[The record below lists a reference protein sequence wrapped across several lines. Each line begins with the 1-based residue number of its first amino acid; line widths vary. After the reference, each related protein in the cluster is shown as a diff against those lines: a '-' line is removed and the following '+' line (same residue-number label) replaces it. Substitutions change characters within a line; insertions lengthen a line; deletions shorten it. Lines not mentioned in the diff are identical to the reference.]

1 MNKIRILAVNPGSTS
16 IKAAVYE
23 DDECV
28 KTFNVPFDASKTA
41 DKADDMDFQV
51 SFRAEAVER
60 FLEKEGFDP
69 ASFDVTV
76 GRGGNL
82 HGVKTGAYEVSGYLI
97 EHMHS
102 LSGPWHASDFGG
114 LIALYFAEKSGCKAY
129 IYDAP
134 SVDELADI
142 ARITGMKDVYRSG
155 GGHVLNT
162 HACALKFATEKG
174 KDLKELN
181 VIVAHLGGGCSFMAF
196 KNGQMIDNAP
206 EGAFSPER
214 AGPIPPGRMID
225 VITKNNLDRRQAYA
239 LMRGNAGLKV
249 LLGTADAIEV
259 EKRISEGDT
268 KAKLVYDAMIYN
280 MAKVVGGLVAEPF
293 EGDVDAVIITGSLA
307 YSEYIREYLYRALH
321 KMVKEIVFYPG
332 QEEMNALAAG
342 ALRVYKGTEKANHYN
357 KEIEEEY
364 FSLS

>member
-1 MNKIRILAVNPGSTS
+1 
-16 IKAAVYE
+16 
-23 DDECV
+23 
-28 KTFNVPFDASKTA
+28 
-41 DKADDMDFQV
+41 
-51 SFRAEAVER
+51 
-60 FLEKEGFDP
+60 
-69 ASFDVTV
+69 
-76 GRGGNL
+76 
-82 HGVKTGAYEVSGYLI
+82 
-97 EHMHS
+97 
-102 LSGPWHASDFGG
+102 
-114 LIALYFAEKSGCKAY
+114 
-129 IYDAP
+129 
-134 SVDELADI
+134 
-142 ARITGMKDVYRSG
+142 
-155 GGHVLNT
+155 
-162 HACALKFATEKG
+162 
-174 KDLKELN
+174 
-181 VIVAHLGGGCSFMAF
+181 MAF

-259 EKRISEGDT
+259 EKCISEGDT